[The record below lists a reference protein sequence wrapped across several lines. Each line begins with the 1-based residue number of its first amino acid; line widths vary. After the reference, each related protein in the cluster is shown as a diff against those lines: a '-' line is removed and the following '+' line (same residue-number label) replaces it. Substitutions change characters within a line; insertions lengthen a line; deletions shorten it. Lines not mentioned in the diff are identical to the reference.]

1 MPRCRPFT
9 GPVVLAVAVF
19 FAGAAAAQGGGI
31 TEQRKGALL
40 ASLGR
45 MAAGAATPADEVP
58 WLELAGLP
66 DPGPAAWRSLF
77 AEHLEALPYVP
88 ALGAQWW
95 RLISVPRPEQPSL
108 ARIAGCFHA
117 VVLSQALASAPPGPG
132 FDAALVW
139 IEGVMASA
147 PPLAVELRA
156 GMEPMLKEKPLDLL
170 APAAPAVA
178 PADAGAAAAPSAAV
192 SPTAAV
198 PGAGVPEE
206 RFAGPFAMQAAV
218 TLGLLAGPEKVG
230 DWIKAPTPSLRAYQT
245 TGVWIF
251 DDGLLPPPVFTSLQS
266 LVSAAP
272 QILTGMSAVV
282 CLPYPVPLRAPGAV
296 AAPPPAPWDAWT
308 SPVALSPAVLPAVPL
323 YTGAALR
330 QTAEMIQAK
339 ELARRPELVQGCG
352 ELFGANMERTDSP
365 FRQWLASAGVT
376 GPGDFYAALGALWM
390 VNSRLMLDAA
400 ATLFDAGEFEPVAAV
415 LLVAD
420 LYSNG
425 GDTTLLFQ
433 TNPAGVVSSQQAAL
447 RRAVLPSGRPYVTGV
462 ASGRGML
469 YFDLQELLTLLQ

>member
-45 MAAGAATPADEVP
+45 MASGAATPADEVP
-58 WLELAGLP
+58 WIELAGLP
-66 DPGPAAWRSLF
+66 DPGPAAWRALF
-77 AEHLEALPYVP
+77 GEHLAAAPYTS

-95 RLISVPRPEQPSL
+95 RLISVTRPEQPFL

-117 VVLSQALASAPPGPG
+117 VALSQALESSPPTPG
-132 FDAALVW
+132 FDAALLW

-147 PPLAVELRA
+147 PPLATELRA
-156 GMEPMLKEKPLDLL
+156 GMEALLKEKPLDLL
-170 APAAPAVA
+170 APLAPTVP
-178 PADAGAAAAPSAAV
+178 PADAGAAAPPPGAVVPAA
-192 SPTAAV
+192 
-198 PGAGVPEE
+198 PGAGATEG

-230 DWIKAPTPSLRAYQT
+230 DWIKAPTPALRAYQT

-272 QILTGMSAVV
+272 QVLTGMSAMV
-282 CLPYPVPLRAPGAV
+282 CLSYPVPLRAPGAV
-296 AAPPPAPWDAWT
+296 AAPPPVPWDAWT
-308 SPVALSPAVLPAVPL
+308 PPVALPPAVLPAVPL

-352 ELFGANMERTDSP
+352 ELFGANIERTDSP